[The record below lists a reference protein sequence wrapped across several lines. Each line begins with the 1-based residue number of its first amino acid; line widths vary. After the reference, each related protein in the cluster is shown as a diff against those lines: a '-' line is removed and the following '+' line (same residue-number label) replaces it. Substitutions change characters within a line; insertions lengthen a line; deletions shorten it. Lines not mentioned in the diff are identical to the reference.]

1 MDFDA
6 LLLSRLQFA
15 FTIAFHI
22 LFPAFTIGLAAYLA
36 VLEGLWLATKRQ
48 AFMTLYLFWVKIF
61 ALSFGMG
68 VVSGVVL
75 SYQFGTNW
83 SEFIRL
89 TGGVIGPL
97 LAYEVLTAFF
107 LEASF
112 LGVMLFG
119 WKKVG
124 PRLHFAATVLV
135 AIGTTISAFWI
146 LSANS
151 WMQTPQGFQ
160 IMADGRFEATDYW
173 QVIFNP
179 SFPSRLA
186 HMLLAAFITT
196 GLVVGAVSAYRLLK
210 DRAAG
215 VKTEG
220 WSESRISLVMAV
232 GLIAVLAPMQLVV
245 GHESGMVAH
254 KYQPSKTAAIEGYW
268 ETRADQPL
276 HLFGIPDR
284 GAQKNHLQV
293 SVPGIGNLIQGVPKD
308 EVIKGLDSYARED
321 QPPPLIPFFAF
332 RIMVGLGL
340 LMIGLGA
347 WGAVLIWRKR
357 IFDSPWFLRFA
368 LVMGPSGFLAVLAGW
383 MVTEV
388 GRQPWLVYGVLRT
401 RDAVSPVT
409 TGEVAI
415 SLTAYV
421 LVYSIVFTAGAIF
434 ILRLMAEG
442 PVAAKTEPAPRGQRA
457 PGTPL
462 AKAPEDTTPGDD
474 GPDGVLGGP
483 K

>member
-1 MDFDA
+1 MDLDA

-36 VLEGLWLATKRQ
+36 VLEGLWLWTKRE
-48 AFMTLYLFWVKIF
+48 AFKVLYLFWVKIF

-124 PRLHFAATVLV
+124 PKLHFASTVLV

-160 IMADGRFEATDYW
+160 IMADGRFQATDYM

-186 HMLLAAFITT
+186 HMLLAAFLTT
-196 GLVVGAVSAYRLLK
+196 GLVVGGASAYRLLK
-210 DRAAG
+210 DRAAA
-215 VKTEG
+215 VKAEG

-232 GLIAVLAPMQLVV
+232 GLIAVLAPLQLVV
-245 GHESGMVAH
+245 GHASGEVAH

-284 GAQKNHLQV
+284 DAQKNHFEV
-293 SVPGIGNLIQGVPKD
+293 SIPGVGNWIQGVPKD
-308 EVIKGLDSYARED
+308 EVIQGLDSWARED
-321 QPPPLIPFFAF
+321 QPPPFIPFFGF

-357 IFDSPWFLRFA
+357 IFESPLFLRFA
-368 LVMGPSGFLAVLAGW
+368 VLMGPTGFIAVLAGW

-388 GRQPWLVYGVLRT
+388 GRQPWVVYGVLKT
-401 RDAVSPVT
+401 RDAVSPVIASQ
-409 TGEVAI
+409 VAT
-415 SLTAYV
+415 SLIAYI
-421 LVYSIVFTAGAIF
+421 LVYSVVFTAGAIF

-442 PVAAKTEPAPRGQRA
+442 PVAAVTAPPPRGQRP

-462 AKAPEDTTPGDD
+462 AQAPEDTTPD
-474 GPDGVLGGP
+474 GPAGVRGGTQ
-483 K
+483 